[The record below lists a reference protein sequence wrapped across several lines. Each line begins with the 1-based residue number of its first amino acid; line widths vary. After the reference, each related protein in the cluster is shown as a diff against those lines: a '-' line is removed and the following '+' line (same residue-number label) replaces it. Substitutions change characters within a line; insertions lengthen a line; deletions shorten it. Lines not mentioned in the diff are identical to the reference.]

1 MLNRLANMEYCSVV
15 AKQSGQVFGLGAVS
29 SRERTE
35 QSMEKPMSLSFDPS
49 LVRLE
54 PSHYIAGKSIKVPG
68 EITIERPSDGKV
80 FSECPIASPELV
92 DQAVEA
98 ARVAVKASGWSVC
111 HPRDR
116 LKALVAWADLVEAH
130 AQELGQI
137 EAVPSTRLI
146 SEVVK
151 GEIPIIVEQIRF
163 FAELA
168 DKEGGFLAPTADT
181 QLGLIEHEPYGVIG
195 AITPWNFPMSM
206 AIWKLAPALAAG
218 NAVVLKPSEMT
229 PFSAVRLAQLAEKA
243 GLPKGLINIVQGDG
257 ATTGTALTGHPGI
270 GKVSF
275 TGSTR
280 AGAAISQNVARTGL
294 KPVTLELGG
303 KSPQVVFADVEF
315 DKTVDRVIRGIM
327 PNAGQ
332 ACVSGSRL
340 LVEET
345 LANRLITAVKTRM
358 QDIRPGPTWDAEA
371 TYSPVISKQQR
382 TRIDKIVQETVA
394 EGAELLC
401 GGTPIEREGY
411 YYTPTILGNV
421 AQTSRAVR
429 EEVFGPVLTVQ
440 TFRDEDE
447 ALALADHP
455 DYGLC
460 AGVHTQNM
468 SRAIRMARS
477 IQAGTVWVNRYGRSR
492 DHILPSGGYK
502 SSGIGKDLGREAYLG
517 AMRSKTILVD
527 F

>member
-1 MLNRLANMEYCSVV
+1 
-15 AKQSGQVFGLGAVS
+15 
-29 SRERTE
+29 
-35 QSMEKPMSLSFDPS
+35 MSLSFDPS
-49 LVRLE
+49 SVSFE
-54 PSHYIAGKSIKVPG
+54 PSHFIGGQTIADTGKIAVA
-68 EITIERPSDGKV
+68 RPSDGQL
-80 FSECPIASPELV
+80 FSDCPIAGPDLV
-92 DQAVEA
+92 DRAVEA
-98 ARVAVKASGWSVC
+98 AHAAVKHSGWSRC
-111 HPRDR
+111 QPRDR
-116 LKALVAWADLVEAH
+116 LRALVAWADLIEAH
-130 AQELGQI
+130 AEELGRI

-146 SEVVK
+146 HEVVN
-151 GEIPIIVEQIRF
+151 GEIPVIAEQIRF

-181 QLGLIEHEPYGVIG
+181 QLGWIEHEPYGVIG

-206 AIWKLAPALAAG
+206 AVWKLAPALAAG

-229 PFSAVRLAQLAEKA
+229 PFSTVRLAQLAEKA
-243 GLPKGLINIVQGDG
+243 GVPSGLINVVQGDG

-280 AGAAISQNVARTGL
+280 AGAAISENVARTGL

-303 KSPQVVFADVEF
+303 KSPQVVFADAEF
-315 DKTVDRVIRGIM
+315 DKTVDRVIRGIL
-327 PNAGQ
+327 PNGGQ

-340 LVEET
+340 LVEEAIA
-345 LANRLITAVKTRM
+345 LRLIDAVKTRM
-358 QDIRPGPTWDAEA
+358 HAIRPGPTWVAET
-371 TYSPVISKQQR
+371 TYSPAISEQQR
-382 TRIDKIVQETVA
+382 SRIDRIVQETVA
-394 EGAELLC
+394 EGAELIC

-411 YYTPTILGNV
+411 FYTPTILGHV
-421 AQTSRAVR
+421 TQSSAAVR
-429 EEVFGPVLTVQ
+429 HEVFGPVLTVQ

-455 DYGLC
+455 EYGLC

-468 SRAIRMARS
+468 SRAIRMARG

-492 DHILPSGGYK
+492 DHILPTGGYK

-527 F
+527 L